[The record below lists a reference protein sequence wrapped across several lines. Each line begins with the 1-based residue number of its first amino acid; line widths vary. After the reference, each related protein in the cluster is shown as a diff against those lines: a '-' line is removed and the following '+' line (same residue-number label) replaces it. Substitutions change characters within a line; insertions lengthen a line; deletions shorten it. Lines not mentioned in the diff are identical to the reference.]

1 MSALT
6 VDIPDLLD
14 LVDTITLHEAGLE
27 EYTPS
32 SDYMFGIGDSN
43 ACSVYSYTNWFYDG
57 DESAFSP
64 I

>member
-1 MSALT
+1 ME
-6 VDIPDLLD
+6 VIMDDVLD